1 METPE
6 VKQIANLA
14 NFIQKKS
21 SKRENPNQYRL
32 YDIAGLSP
40 TIGCMQG
47 GGRQPLILLKM
58 KNEVKINIAGK
69 WSPSSASNGNVYDA
83 DGISP
88 TIVSGA
94 HGGCEPRIM
103 EEKKADVWNTA
114 IAEMI
119 VSGRIP
125 TDKVTMFDT
134 RHRTVSENGLCL
146 TCQTD
151 KCAQQFANTS
161 INTDSEGNARTINC
175 HYPCMNMDSVTR
187 KSGTGYGYVR
197 TAVKTSFTSSIGT
210 DFRIRKLTE
219 RECFR
224 LMGVREDDTNK
235 LIESGIC
242 KTQLYKLAGNSI
254 VCDVMSGIFTNLFL
268 TEDKN
273 DELAD
278 LW

>member
-1 METPE
+1 MRIRKLDIKITDAISKMGG
-6 VKQIANLA
+6 VFHGM
-14 NFIQKKS
+14 FIDGYNRS
-21 SKRENPNQYRL
+21 AS
-32 YDIAGLSP
+32 DIAGCIH
-40 TIGCMQG
+40 TRINEGNYWFV
-47 GGRQPLILLKM
+47 IEM
-58 KNEVKINIAGK
+58 KNEAKIKIVGK
-69 WSPSSASNGNVYDA
+69 WSQSSASNGNVYDA
-83 DGISP
+83 DGLSP

-94 HGGCEPRIM
+94 HGGCEPRIK
-103 EEKKADVWNTA
+103 EEKKADIRNTA

-119 VSGRIP
+119 VNGRIP

-151 KCAQQFANTS
+151 KCAQQFVTMP
-161 INTDSEGNARTINC
+161 INTDAEGNARTINC

-197 TAVKTSFTSSIGT
+197 TAVKTSFMPSIST

-224 LMGVREDDTNK
+224 LMGVREDDIDK
-235 LIESGIC
+235 LLKAGIS

-254 VCDVMSGIFTNLFL
+254 VCDVLMAIFDKMFVNTNAEKGQQLSLF
-268 TEDKN
+268 
-273 DELAD
+273 
-278 LW
+278 